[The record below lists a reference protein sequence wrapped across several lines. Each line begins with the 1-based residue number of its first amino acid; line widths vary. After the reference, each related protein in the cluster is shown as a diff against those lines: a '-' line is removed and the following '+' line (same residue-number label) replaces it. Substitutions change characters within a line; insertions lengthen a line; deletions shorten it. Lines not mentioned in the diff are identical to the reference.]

1 VHVRAARGGDGGE
14 LEADEPGPDDDR
26 LRALAQ
32 ARRQVVGI
40 RLHAHPGHALEVA
53 ARHRQGAVACRPSAI
68 TRWSYGMRAPL
79 ASSTVCPRGRWRP
92 PGRGRADVLVG
103 VPLLLPV
110 QEATLVGLPSR
121 YAFDSGGRWYGR
133 PCSSVMS
140 VIDPVKRYCRSD
152 AAVR

>member
-1 VHVRAARGGDGGE
+1 MPRAVDGDRRVV
-14 LEADEPGPDDDR
+14 DEP
-26 LRALAQ
+26 
-32 ARRQVVGI
+32 
-40 RLHAHPGHALEVA
+40 
-53 ARHRQGAVACRPSAI
+53 
-68 TRWSYGMRAPL
+68 
-79 ASSTVCPRGRWRP
+79 
-92 PGRGRADVLVG
+92 DVLVG